1 MYDIYQKVVISI
13 NCFVLSKSSGKKQ
26 TKSHTHKNA
35 NRTPPKKNK
44 NNKPKTK
51 PTKPYKNTNTNKTQA
66 KHAGGRG
73 LFCWY
78 ISVSSAFHGQKS
90 HELMKV
96 QMYLVLGLQK
106 KQC

>member
-1 MYDIYQKVVISI
+1 MISI
-13 NCFVLSKSSGKKQ
+13 NCSVLSKSSEKKNQPKPNHIHTKTQ
-26 TKSHTHKNA
+26 TEH
-35 NRTPPKKNK
+35 PPKKTK
-44 NNKPKTK
+44 NNKTETK
-51 PTKPYKNTNTNKTQA
+51 PTNPYKNTNTNKTQA

-78 ISVSSAFHGQKS
+78 ISVSSAFRGQKS